1 MKNGRLIVE
10 KNELKVIQDLIKNI
24 EPSQSLMN
32 TCITKLKEEL
42 KTAMVVDQADF
53 PADVVRLN
61 STVDVET
68 PFGMMKTQLV
78 LPSLS
83 NSAQKRISILTPMGS
98 ALLGYAEG
106 DELMWH
112 FPNGEKQ
119 IRILKVNHSEFE

>member
-1 MKNGRLIVE
+1 MKNGKLIVE
-10 KNELKVIQDLIKNI
+10 KNELKVIQELIKNI
-24 EPSQSLMN
+24 APSQSLMN
-32 TCITKLKEEL
+32 MCITKLKEEL
-42 KTAMVVDQADF
+42 KTALVVDHADF

-68 PFGMMKTQLV
+68 PFGNMKTQLV
-78 LPSLS
+78 LPNLS

-112 FPNGEKQ
+112 FPNGEKL
-119 IRILKVNHSEFE
+119 IKIIKVNHSEFE